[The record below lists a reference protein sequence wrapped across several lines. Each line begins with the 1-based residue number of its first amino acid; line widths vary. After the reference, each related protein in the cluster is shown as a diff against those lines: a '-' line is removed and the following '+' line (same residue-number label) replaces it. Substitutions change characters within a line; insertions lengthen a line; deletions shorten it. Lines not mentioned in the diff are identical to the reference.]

1 MNVVSLLTPKMQ
13 VAYLYDDC
21 TVRQG
26 IEGLRNHGFTA
37 VPVLSREG
45 RYVGTVSEGD
55 FLWHMLDRQDNSL
68 RTREKLPLRE
78 VLRTDFN
85 PAVSVRVS
93 MGELLERAMEQ
104 SFVPVVDDRGAF
116 MGIVTRQ
123 TILRRLTEPTAEVEL
138 EAEEYAKSAR

>member
-21 TVRQG
+21 TKKRQG

-55 FLWHMLDRQDNSL
+55 FLWHMLDRQDNVYGHGRSCL
-68 RTREKLPLRE
+68 EGGT
-78 VLRTDFN
+78 RTDFN

-104 SFVPVVDDRGAF
+104 SFVPVVDDRGALWALLL
-116 MGIVTRQ
+116 GRQ
-123 TILRRLTEPTAEVEL
+123 
-138 EAEEYAKSAR
+138 SFGG

>member
-1 MNVVSLLTPKMQ
+1 
-13 VAYLYDDC
+13 
-21 TVRQG
+21 
-26 IEGLRNHGFTA
+26 
-37 VPVLSREG
+37 
-45 RYVGTVSEGD
+45 
-55 FLWHMLDRQDNSL
+55 
-68 RTREKLPLRE
+68 
-78 VLRTDFN
+78 
-85 PAVSVRVS
+85 